1 MNKYQDR
8 DGNPRTLAQMVFR
21 EPAWAENR
29 IKAGEA
35 ALEVVDLIKKWD
47 IEQYTKTGK
56 FTIPQEIREKMQKLF
71 A

>member
-8 DGNPRTLAQMVFR
+8 DGNPRTLAQMVSR
-21 EPAWAENR
+21 EPQWAENR

-35 ALEVVDLIKKWD
+35 ALEVLALVKKWD
-47 IEQYTKTGK
+47 IDQYTQHNK
-56 FTIPQEIREKMQKLF
+56 FTLPQEIRERIQKLF